1 MGYVYGWQVYVLMNR
16 NLSLLISSQVFGF
29 TAANVTVF
37 LSGIIGSQLSTIKS
51 LATFPPSIYVVGIA
65 ISTIFAAKVMSII
78 GRRLGFVLA
87 SLGSSLACLL
97 AAYSIFINSFIIF
110 SFSCFLL
117 GTGMAFIHQYRF
129 AAAETVE
136 KDKAPKAVSMLL
148 LAGIVSAFIGITLA
162 NKTKDLISDH
172 VYVGSY
178 IALACLTIMP
188 AIFLSFYKNSKITN
202 KNNSTY
208 SNVRTYKE
216 FVSDPKFLQ
225 AMVAATFGYVVMAFL
240 MTATPISMHYVHKL
254 SVDKVGLVI
263 QFHVLGM
270 FLPSLFTGNLIKR
283 FGFSNIMYMGV
294 FFYALTISLSLFEPT
309 FINYFASLI
318 FLGIGWNFL
327 YISGTSLLVTTYNEQ
342 EKFKAQGFND
352 LIVFSAT
359 AIGSLSAGILISLLS
374 WKIVNFMCIPFLII
388 ILFVILRADIKKA
401 PAN

>member
-1 MGYVYGWQVYVLMNR
+1 MNR

-37 LSGIIGSQLSTIKS
+37 LSGIIGSQLSAIKS

-87 SLGSSLACLL
+87 SIGSSLACLL

-202 KNNSTY
+202 KNNLTY

-225 AMVAATFGYVVMAFL
+225 AIVAATFGYVVMAFL